1 MTGMTKLIAVRSII
15 MWRSIIATRRINKWR
30 SIILK
35 YGQISHKFNKN
46 YIPYSGCMQKIFSNL
61 ANNASQ

>member
-35 YGQISHKFNKN
+35 YGQISHKFNK
-46 YIPYSGCMQKIFSNL
+46 ITSLIQDVCRRFS
-61 ANNASQ
+61 QT